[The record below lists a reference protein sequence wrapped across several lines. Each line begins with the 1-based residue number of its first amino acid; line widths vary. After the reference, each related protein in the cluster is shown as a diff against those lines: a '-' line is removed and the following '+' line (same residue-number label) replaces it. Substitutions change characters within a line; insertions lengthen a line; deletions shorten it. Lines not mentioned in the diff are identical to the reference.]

1 MNNKDVEIYPVK
13 IEYTEDEKKFIQKF
27 DILPDVLPHQ
37 AFIMLIHAPPRS
49 GKSVLILNL
58 LYNEMF
64 KMKDIYDKIIF
75 ISPTLENDKTLK
87 HVLEDEDV
95 IKYYDYKELQNIN
108 GIIGGILEHQKDNQ
122 QKENILI
129 ILDDCVGLIGNNS
142 VELNRLCTRYRH
154 NKISLI
160 ITSQNYKSFG
170 VLMRNCASHYIF
182 FKTNMLTELKK
193 ISDDMNNYPN
203 FETHYRTAT
212 NKRYSFLYVN
222 QLESKIY
229 EKFGRILYDVE
240 KDFQNNNNEHN
251 PKENESNK

>member
-1 MNNKDVEIYPVK
+1 MANTNNKDIEIYPVK
-13 IEYTEDEKKFIQKF
+13 IEYTNDEKEFIKKF

-58 LYNEMF
+58 LYNDAF
-64 KMKDIYDKIIF
+64 KLKSIYDKVIF

-87 HVLEDEDV
+87 HVMEDEDI
-95 IKYYDYKELQNIN
+95 IKYYDYRELQNIN
-108 GIIGGILEHQKDNQ
+108 GIIGGILEHQKETQ
-122 QKENILI
+122 QKENVLV

-193 ISDDMNNYPN
+193 LSDDMNSYPN
-203 FETHYRTAT
+203 FLNLYKKAT
-212 NKRYSFLYVN
+212 NKRYSFLYVDMG
-222 QLESKIY
+222 QSKLY
-229 EKFGRILYDVE
+229 EKFGSLLYDVE
-240 KDFQNNNNEHN
+240 KDFETNNNEQTDKHD
-251 PKENESNK
+251 K